1 MPALPPRP
9 LLDLLSGASA
19 ILVATHEK
27 PDADALGSTLA
38 LGVALRRLG
47 KQVQIACAD
56 PVPQRYRFLPH
67 WEEMTAEPQ
76 PAPLLVL
83 VDAGDLSRLG
93 ALEAVGR
100 QCPQVAV
107 IDHHP
112 DARLVATAAYLDET
126 AAASALLVYRV
137 IQGLLQPVTPDL
149 ATCLYAGLAGD
160 TGYFTY
166 QNTDAE
172 AFAVAAE
179 LVAAGANPYETH
191 HHSSAQLSLPA
202 LRLRGRALL
211 GATTRRDGRLVY
223 AVLRS
228 EDFAATEAREEDTD
242 GVVDLLRALE
252 GAEICALFKQAGEAT
267 WRVSL
272 RSRRLDVGRVAREFR
287 GGGHAVASG
296 CEVFGSEESVVGQ
309 VLGRLEALLEEQT

>member
-1 MPALPPRP
+1 MTTSPPGS
-9 LLDLLSGASA
+9 LLDLLSGAA
-19 ILVATHEK
+19 ALLVATHEK
-27 PDADALGSTLA
+27 PDADALGAALA
-38 LGVALRRLG
+38 LGMALRRSG

-67 WEEMTAEPQ
+67 WEEITCRPE

-93 ALEAVGR
+93 ALEAIGR
-100 QCPQVAV
+100 ECPQVAV

-112 DARLVATAAYLDET
+112 DARIAATAAYLDEQ
-126 AAASALLVYRV
+126 AAASALQVYRV
-137 IQGLLQPVTPDL
+137 IEALEQPVTPDL

-179 LVAAGANPYETH
+179 LVEAGADPYETH
-191 HHSSAQLSLPA
+191 HRSSAQLSLPA

-211 GATTRRDGRLVY
+211 GATTRSRGRLVY
-223 AVLRS
+223 AVLRA
-228 EDFAATEAREEDTD
+228 EDFTATGAREEDTD
-242 GVVDLLRALE
+242 GVVDLLRVLE
-252 GAEICALFKQAGEAT
+252 GAEVCALFKQAGDSA

-272 RSRRLDVGRVAREFR
+272 RSRRLDVGRVAREFH

-296 CEVFGSEESVVGQ
+296 CEVFGSEASVVGQ
-309 VLGRLEALLEEQT
+309 VLGRLEALLEEPD